1 MLDRGHLSKSAAVD
15 GRLQQHQESDLRTAT
30 HGRFWAPLALLWAG
44 LTCTA
49 DADVFRP
56 AYLELTQTSADSYDV
71 LWKAPA
77 LDERTTQRVLPTF
90 PAETQVMGDVHRQFA
105 SGMVVQRSR
114 IRVPGSLNGKPIG
127 FGGMPGTGIDV
138 LVRLQRLDGSVQ
150 LERISPG
157 EPRFIA
163 EASPRSYEVMKT
175 YTTIGVEHILAGFD
189 HLLFVLALM
198 MVVHSTRRLLWAISA
213 FTLAHSITLS
223 LATLGVLQVPGPPVE
238 ALIALSIVFVAGEIL
253 RRRQGHEGLA
263 SRQPWLIAFAFGL
276 LHGLGFAGALAEVG
290 LPERAIPLALL
301 FFNVGVEI
309 GQVLFIAAV
318 LAAYYLLKGL
328 LAQRLVL
335 ERWVAAPVYLIGGIA
350 SYWVIERL
358 SGF

>member
-1 MLDRGHLSKSAAVD
+1 M
-15 GRLQQHQESDLRTAT
+15 
-30 HGRFWAPLALLWAG
+30 
-44 LTCTA
+44 
-49 DADVFRP
+49 FRP
-56 AYLELTQTSADSYDV
+56 AYLELTQTSADTYDV

-77 LDERTTQRVLPTF
+77 LDERTTRRIRPTF
-90 PAETQVMGDVHRQFA
+90 PAETQVIGEVLSQSMA
-105 SGMVVQRSR
+105 GMVVQRSR

-127 FGGMPGTGIDV
+127 FGGLPGTGIDI
-138 LVRLQRLDGSVQ
+138 LVRLQRLDGSAQ

-163 EASPRSYEVMKT
+163 EASPGSYEVAKT
-175 YTTIGVEHILAGFD
+175 YTTIGVEHILSGFD
-189 HLLFVLALM
+189 HLLFVLALT
-198 MVVHSTRRLLWAISA
+198 MVVRSTRRLLWAISA

-290 LPERAIPLALL
+290 LPEGAIPLALL
-301 FFNVGVEI
+301 FFNIGVEI
-309 GQVLFIAAV
+309 GQVLFIATV

-328 LAQRLVL
+328 LGHRFVP
-335 ERWVAAPVYLIGGIA
+335 ERWVAVPVYLIGGIA
-350 SYWVIERL
+350 SYWVIERI